1 MPEAPAPKPHP
12 TSPHCIFCDGQV
24 SALPTDPQTQVE
36 PPAMRGE
43 LLPAYL
49 MPVAPVHPA
58 FVVGLNPSER
68 TGVDARSAALFDRH
82 VMRC

>member
-1 MPEAPAPKPHP
+1 VAITA
-12 TSPHCIFCDGQV
+12 
-24 SALPTDPQTQVE
+24 DPGLQLN
-36 PPAMRGE
+36 PPDFTGE
-43 LLPAYL
+43 LLPAFL
-49 MPVAPVHPA
+49 AAVFPVHPA